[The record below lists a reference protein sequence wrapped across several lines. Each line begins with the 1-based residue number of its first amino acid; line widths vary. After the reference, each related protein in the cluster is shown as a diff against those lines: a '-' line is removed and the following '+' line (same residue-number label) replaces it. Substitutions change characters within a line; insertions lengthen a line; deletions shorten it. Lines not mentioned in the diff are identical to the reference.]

1 MSNQNPFQQ
10 QSDDNQDDTD
20 NQPALR
26 MPRVDRQRDMGSG
39 LNAGTAPGIESADPY
54 QQGQVILPGAD
65 PYAGAGDGRGLD
77 GGQYRGSDDGTT
89 TDQGAGTLYE
99 DGNERTDL
107 ALDQGT
113 YKNYQPGT
121 SKDEQ
126 DSGK

>member
-10 QSDDNQDDTD
+10 QPADNQEDTE

-26 MPRVDRQRDMGSG
+26 MPKVDRQRDMGSG

-54 QQGQVILPGAD
+54 QQGQVINPGAD
-65 PYAGAGDGRGLD
+65 PYAGAGDGTGLD

-89 TDQGAGTLYE
+89 TEQGAGAGTG
-99 DGNERTDL
+99 DSERTDL

-113 YKNYQPGT
+113 NKSYNPATDKE
-121 SKDEQ
+121 EQ
-126 DSGK
+126 NS